1 MQQTTRMASHVS
13 AVKEVLGLPAS
24 DELLLEEHHKHFFHD
39 QATSSAESFSD
50 EDDPLES
57 LLGATATVPFNSS
70 DEEDL
75 DSLDPADRS
84 SASLADLISA
94 EPGPKRRR
102 SQKPTALEHVTER
115 AE

>member
-1 MQQTTRMASHVS
+1 MQQTTRMASHMS

-24 DELLLEEHHKHFFHD
+24 DVLLLEEHHKHFFHD

-75 DSLDPADRS
+75 DPLDPADRS

-102 SQKPTALEHVTER
+102 SQKPTALEHVTEC